1 MPEQEIGVVT
11 HYFDR
16 PKVAIVKVT
25 AGTVAVGDE
34 LRFHGHTTEFTEPVT
49 SMELDHKKVESAG
62 VGDEIAI
69 QVVGRARQHDKV
81 LKVTA

>member
-1 MPEQEIGVVT
+1 MPEQEIGIVT

-25 AGTVAVGDE
+25 AGAVAVGDQ
-34 LRFHGHTTEFTEPVT
+34 LRFHGHTTDFTEPVT
-49 SMELDHKKVESAG
+49 SMEIDHKKVATAV

-81 LKVTA
+81 LKVTT

>member
-16 PKVAIVKVT
+16 PKVAIVKVS
-25 AGTVAVGDE
+25 AGPVAVGDQ
-34 LRFHGHTTEFTEPVT
+34 LRFHGHTTEFTERVT
-49 SMELDHKKVESAG
+49 SMEVDHKKVDAAKT
-62 VGDEIAI
+62 GDEIAI

-81 LKVTA
+81 FKVTA

>member
-16 PKVAIVKVT
+16 PKVAIVKLSGV
-25 AGTVAVGDE
+25 VAVGDE
-34 LRFHGHTTEFTEPVT
+34 LRFHGHTTEFTERVT
-49 SMELDHKKVESAG
+49 SMELDHKKVETAKA
-62 VGDEIAI
+62 GDEIAI

-81 LKVTA
+81 FKITA